1 MSNTVKA
8 DNGSE
13 IYLDRFFEIADDY
26 INALNNPDDLYGSK
40 GNCFTGMIKYISIHL
55 MRKNKDNICANL
67 DALNKIWDMYT
78 ILTYRYNQKPYIE
91 EFAILLGISRDTI
104 YSWGNG
110 ETRADYSEE
119 LGSSRSDTVK
129 KWQEECQTGRRKG
142 ASAGSIGD
150 IFLCKAVDGMVET
163 APAQVPYSGD
173 QRQSLE
179 EIQHRYISENREEST
194 RISRL
199 PDADFS

>member
-1 MSNTVKA
+1 MGNAVKA
-8 DNGSE
+8 DNGVE
-13 IYLDRFFEIADDY
+13 IYLDQFYEIADDY
-26 INALNNPDDLYGSK
+26 ISTLNNPDDLYGSK
-40 GNCFTGMIKYISIHL
+40 GNCFTGMIKYINMHL
-55 MRKNKDNICANL
+55 IRKNKDNICADL

-119 LGSSRSDTVK
+119 LGSSRSDTIK

-173 QRQSLE
+173 HRQSLE

>member
-1 MSNTVKA
+1 MGNTVKA
-8 DNGSE
+8 ENGVE
-13 IYLDRFFEIADDY
+13 IYLDQFYEIADDY
-26 INALNNPDDLYGSK
+26 ISTLNNPDDLYGSK
-40 GNCFTGMIKYISIHL
+40 GNCFTGMIKYINMHL
-55 MRKNKDNICANL
+55 IRKNKDNICADL

-119 LGSSRSDTVK
+119 LGSSRSDTIK